1 MVSRSCR
8 FSPKMNNLQTQKLR
22 VGFEDTY
29 TVSKLQMLICA
40 RIYFRCQQNP
50 TKDNLSTWTYSRFA
64 CNFTTTVTIGSDQ
77 IGNCLIKIEIAN
89 HANGH
94 FKLKSELYH
103 KSYRRPMWR
112 FLPLFKWS
120 HKVLTI
126 KPRWHAHMDTSSIS
140 L

>member
-50 TKDNLSTWTYSRFA
+50 TKDNLST
-64 CNFTTTVTIGSDQ
+64 
-77 IGNCLIKIEIAN
+77 
-89 HANGH
+89 
-94 FKLKSELYH
+94 
-103 KSYRRPMWR
+103 
-112 FLPLFKWS
+112 
-120 HKVLTI
+120 
-126 KPRWHAHMDTSSIS
+126 
-140 L
+140 